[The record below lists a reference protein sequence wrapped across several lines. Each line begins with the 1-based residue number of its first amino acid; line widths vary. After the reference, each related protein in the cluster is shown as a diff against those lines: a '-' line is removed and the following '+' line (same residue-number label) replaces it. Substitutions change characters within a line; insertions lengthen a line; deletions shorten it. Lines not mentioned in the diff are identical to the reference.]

1 MATLGL
7 VLTSVVTLGVSYVL
21 FNILLAIKKIYTI
34 GKAVNQFPQ
43 DPKHWLFGHL
53 VAWPGFGD
61 EGLKFLRDKA
71 ARFPRYSAVWRTIL
85 KPSISVCHPDTV
97 KAVLKRSDPKPT
109 ASGFYKFGLP
119 WLGEGLLL
127 GNGARWKRDRKL
139 ITPSFHFD
147 ILKSYIQPDNVA
159 CDKLIEKMVMYGES
173 GESMEIY
180 SNMSLCT
187 LDVVL
192 QCAFSYDNNVQ
203 REGESHPYVQAVGD
217 LAKIWMKRTADPIAY
232 FGRVWD
238 YTKEGKYFYKQCDF
252 VHTFA
257 DNIISSRKKALM
269 ESPDT
274 MRRGKHLDFLDTLLA
289 ARDEDGSGLTDREI
303 REEVDS
309 FLIAGHDT
317 TASSMSWV
325 LYELAQ
331 HQDMQER
338 CRQEA
343 EEVLGDRVDVEW
355 EDLGKFKYLTQCI
368 KEVMRLH
375 TIVPFIGRELKEEL
389 VLDGMKL
396 PAGTNIDIQI
406 YQLHH
411 NPTVWED
418 SLTFD
423 PDRFLPENIDKRDTY
438 AFCPFS
444 AGPRNCLGQ
453 NFSMQETKVILPR
466 LLRRFRFELDPHFHL
481 EKAIGLVTRP
491 KNGLKMKVIPLQQT
505 KGNTSNT
512 LLTPEIIKR
521 KVCVEKSS
529 TGVNV

>member
-1 MATLGL
+1 MATLSL
-7 VLTSVVTLGVSYVL
+7 LLSSVFTLAASYVL
-21 FNILLAIKKIYTI
+21 ISIFTALKKLYHI

-53 VAWPGFGD
+53 VNWPGFGD
-61 EGLKFLRDKA
+61 EGLKYLRDKTR
-71 ARFPRYSAVWRTIL
+71 RFPRYSAVWRTIL
-85 KPSISVCHPDTV
+85 KPSVSVCHPDTV

-109 ASGFYKFGLP
+109 SSGFYKFGLP

-147 ILKSYIQPDNVA
+147 ILKSYMESDNVA
-159 CDKLIEKMVMYGES
+159 CDKLIEKLAGYGLS
-173 GESMEIY
+173 GDSMEMY
-180 SNMSLCT
+180 SNLSLCT

-192 QCAFSYDNNVQ
+192 QCAFSYTNDIQ
-203 REGESHPYVQAVGD
+203 REGESHPYVRAIGD
-217 LAKIWMKRTADPIAY
+217 LATIWMRRTADPVAY
-232 FGRVWD
+232 LGSIWD
-238 YTKEGKYFYKQCDF
+238 LTKEGKHFYKQCDF

-257 DNIISSRKKALM
+257 DNIIHSRKKALA
-269 ESPDT
+269 SSSSSV
-274 MRRGKHLDFLDTLLA
+274 RRSKHLDFLDTLLA

-317 TASSMSWV
+317 TASGMTWT

-331 HQDMQER
+331 HQDIQEK

-343 EEVLGDRVDVEW
+343 EDILQDRQYVEW
-355 EDLGKFKYLTQCI
+355 DDLGKFKYLTQCL
-368 KEVMRLH
+368 KETLRLH
-375 TIVPFIGRELKEEL
+375 TIVPFLGRELKEDL

-396 PAGTNIDIQI
+396 PAGTNIDIQV

-411 NPTVWED
+411 NPQVWED
-418 SLTFD
+418 DMKFD
-423 PDRFLPENIDKRDTY
+423 PDRFLPENTAQRDTY
-438 AFCPFS
+438 AYVPFS

-453 NFSMQETKVILPR
+453 NFSMQEMKVILPR
-466 LLRRFRFELDPHFHL
+466 ILRRFKFELDPTFQL

-491 KNGLKMKVIPLQQT
+491 KNGLKMKI
-505 KGNTSNT
+505 
-512 LLTPEIIKR
+512 TPIHTAE
-521 KVCVEKSS
+521 E
-529 TGVNV
+529 